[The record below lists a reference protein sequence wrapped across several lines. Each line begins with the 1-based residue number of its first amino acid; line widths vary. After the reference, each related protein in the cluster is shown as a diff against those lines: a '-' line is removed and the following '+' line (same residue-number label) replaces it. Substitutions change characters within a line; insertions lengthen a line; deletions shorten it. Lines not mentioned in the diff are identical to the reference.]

1 MATKL
6 YDLATKTG
14 EYRDNQGNIKGRWQN
29 VGAVMQSDDG
39 SQFVM
44 LAAWFNPAGVPRKDG
59 SESVLLSC
67 FQPQE
72 RQQQGAAPA
81 RQAPAPQPQP
91 QRQAPAPRQ
100 QAPAYTEPDD
110 IPF

>member
-14 EYRDNQGNIKGRWQN
+14 EYRDSTGATKGRWQN
-29 VGAVMQSDDG
+29 VGAVMKGDDG
-39 SQFVM
+39 GQFIM

-67 FQPQE
+67 FE
-72 RQQQGAAPA
+72 
-81 RQAPAPQPQP
+81 
-91 QRQAPAPRQ
+91 PRQ
-100 QAPAYTEPDD
+100 QGDTPPPRPAAQTPRQNQPTSSDD
-110 IPF
+110 DSPF

>member
-14 EYRDNQGNIKGRWQN
+14 EYRDNQGNMKGRWQN
-29 VGAVMQSDDG
+29 VGAVMQSEDG

-67 FQPQE
+67 FQPQA
-72 RQQQGAAPA
+72 RDQQGGGAPAQARQPAAPQRTAQA
-81 RQAPAPQPQP
+81 RPQQP
-91 QRQAPAPRQ
+91 M
-100 QAPAYTEPDD
+100 EDDD
-110 IPF
+110 IPY